1 MLKRYSCS
9 EFQCNLY
16 FRFSEAFTYEID
28 NCISQYSKRVTLFKS
43 TDQNISNDNDNNKDN
58 LDLEINEMKE
68 ALTCPLA

>member
-16 FRFSEAFTYEID
+16 FRFSEAFAYDID
-28 NCISQYSKRVTLFKS
+28 NCISQYSKRVKLFKS
-43 TDQNISNDNDNNKDN
+43 TDQNISNDNDNNKVIVVLKNND
-58 LDLEINEMKE
+58 MKE